1 MKKLNLSPEDA
12 QDLVQGY
19 KSDLRKLEFEVERI
33 KSAIEILE
41 KGKVS
46 ERGETTTSKKR
57 GRPRKQLAVVIT
69 PEKKVA
75 KGKRGRPSKAKQ
87 AGKVTAKKA
96 KGKAKAAKPKKVK
109 TAVKA
114 AAKKA
119 TTNKTAKAKVVKEKK
134 KTAVPKK
141 ERKPRTST
149 VAVAWDN
156 FVLETLKN
164 SGKAM
169 IKSELLEAAKKA
181 PLAAEMDE
189 KQVSQRLAQSIH
201 KLSNV
206 TKEVVKTYHLGRGHA
221 FALKDWV
228 DKNGDLLPQYQRE
241 ESPIA

>member
-69 PEKKVA
+69 PEKKTT

-87 AGKVTAKKA
+87 TEKASAKKA
-96 KGKAKAAKPKKVK
+96 QGKATAAKPKKVK
-109 TAVKA
+109 TARKA
-114 AAKKA
+114 AAK
-119 TTNKTAKAKVVKEKK
+119 KTAKAKVVKEKK
-134 KTAVPKK
+134 KAAAPKK

-149 VAVAWDN
+149 IAVAWDN
-156 FVLETLKN
+156 FILETLKSN
-164 SGKAM
+164 DKAM

-181 PLAAEMDE
+181 PLAAEMNE
-189 KQVSQRLAQSIH
+189 KQISQRLAQSVH

-241 ESPIA
+241 ESPIV